1 MENLQ
6 DNKYVVIIKD
16 NIHGEA
22 TCLDSAEIAIAVGTS
37 VHGQHKRPR
46 VQEEVHGPSENK
58 T

>member
-22 TCLDSAEIAIAVGTS
+22 TCLDSAEIAIAVGKS

-46 VQEEVHGPSENK
+46 VQEEVPGTRTK
-58 T
+58 